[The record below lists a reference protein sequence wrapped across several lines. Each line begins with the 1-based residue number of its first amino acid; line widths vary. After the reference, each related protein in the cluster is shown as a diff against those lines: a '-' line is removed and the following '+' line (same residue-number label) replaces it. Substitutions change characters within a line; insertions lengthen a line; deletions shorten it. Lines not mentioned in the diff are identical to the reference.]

1 MTASRH
7 MAALVGIGARA
18 RTRPEVP
25 GARLL
30 LVLLLGLIL
39 ASWVALS
46 IWTGSPAARF
56 LDHHDLEDTGFTG
69 LTVTLFVAGWLLMIV
84 AMMLPTSLPLVATF
98 RAIVGRR
105 PHPDRLAGLVV
116 VAYVVTWT
124 SVGLG
129 LFVMDAGVHATVDAV
144 PWLSAHPGSV
154 AAVTL
159 LAAGAYQFSSLKYRC
174 LDACRSPLMFVM
186 SHWRGERPAREA
198 FEIGLRHAA
207 YCVGCCWPLMLVLF
221 ALGMGNLAWM
231 LGVGAVMTVE
241 KNVPGGR
248 RLGRPLGAL
257 LVLTGAATLLG
268 QLGGWP
274 AAPSVTLPA

>member
-1 MTASRH
+1 MAGSRRF
-7 MAALVGIGARA
+7 ATLVDIGARA
-18 RTRPEVP
+18 RPRPDVR

-30 LVLLLGLIL
+30 LILLLGMIL
-39 ASWVALS
+39 ASWLALS
-46 IWTGSPAARF
+46 LWSSSPAARF
-56 LDHHDLEDTGFTG
+56 LDHHDLEEDGLTG

-98 RAIVGRR
+98 QAIVGRR
-105 PHPDRLAGLVV
+105 PHPDRLAGLVI

-124 SVGLG
+124 TVGLG

-144 PWLSAHPGSV
+144 PWLSAHPGTV

-159 LAAGAYQFSSLKYRC
+159 LAAGAYQFSALKYRC

-186 SHWRGERPAREA
+186 SHWRGVRPAREA
-198 FEIGLRHAA
+198 LEIGLRHAA
-207 YCVGCCWPLMLVLF
+207 YCIGCCWSLMLVLF

-231 LGVGAVMTVE
+231 LGVGAVMAVE
-241 KNVPGGR
+241 KNVRGGH
-248 RLGRPLGAL
+248 RLGRPLGAVL
-257 LVLTGAATLLG
+257 LLAGGVTLLG

-274 AAPSVTLPA
+274 VPSVTLPA

>member
-1 MTASRH
+1 MTASRRI
-7 MAALVGIGARA
+7 AALIDIGARA
-18 RTRPEVP
+18 RPRSDVQGT
-25 GARLL
+25 RLL
-30 LVLLLGLIL
+30 LFLLLGLIL
-39 ASWVALS
+39 ASWLALS
-46 IWTGSPAARF
+46 LWTGSPAARF
-56 LDHHDLEDTGFTG
+56 LDHHDLEEDG
-69 LTVTLFVAGWLLMIV
+69 LSGPTVTLFVAGWLLMIV

-116 VAYVVTWT
+116 VAYVLTWT

-144 PWLSAHPGSV
+144 PWLSAHPGTV
-154 AAVTL
+154 VAVTL

-186 SHWRGERPAREA
+186 SHWRGARPAREA

-207 YCVGCCWPLMLVLF
+207 YCVGCCWSLMLVLF

-231 LGVGAVMTVE
+231 LGAGAVMAVE

-248 RLGRPLGAL
+248 RLGRPLGVV
-257 LVLTGAATLLG
+257 LVVAGGVTLLG

-274 AAPSVTLPA
+274 VPSVTLPA